1 MEDSERIEE
10 TLKKMS
16 RNDKLSVVY
25 GKQDLHS
32 FMNQSRP
39 EGLSDQQRTGPR
51 LRFVSISEIVQEES
65 KDPELEENKDIF
77 EDQGYDLSEE
87 EQMTKA
93 QKVAQKKADK
103 EKRYQRVEIL
113 HSLGY
118 STAQIAEDSQV
129 KMSKD
134 TIKRWKSKI
143 RQEGSIWRSEGS
155 GRPKKLNNE
164 HHLFI
169 LNLLHSSPFNTSKR
183 IVYKL
188 QNKFGLKIDRSTV
201 SRFLVE
207 RGFKWKGPQVVF
219 RNNEVDQKSRLEFC
233 KENKEREWENV
244 VFTDEASVYFV
255 SPGKQRWVS
264 PGEAYE
270 RTKTKYSK
278 KLHVWGAFSSKGVIE
293 LQTFENNMDSQKY
306 IEILEKS
313 KDQLNELHLN
323 RYILL
328 CDNDSKH
335 RSGISLDYYIQ
346 NDIRLLEWPAYSP
359 DLNPIENIWANIKN
373 KLGARVY
380 NNKDTLEADIKYYW
394 NVYAKDYSEIVVH
407 SMKKRI
413 DACILKGGKRTG
425 Y

>member
-10 TLKKMS
+10 ALKKMS

-39 EGLSDQQRTGPR
+39 EGLSDHKSTGPR

-65 KDPELEENKDIF
+65 KDPELEDNKDIF
-77 EDQGYDLSEE
+77 EVEGYDLSEE

-118 STAQIAEDSQV
+118 SITQIAEDLQV

-143 RQEGSIWRSEGS
+143 NQEGTIWRSEGS
-155 GRPKKLNNE
+155 GLPKKFNNE

-183 IVYKL
+183 IVKKK
-188 QNKFGLKIDRSTV
+188 NKFDLKVDRSTV

-207 RGFKWKGPQVVF
+207 KWLKWKGPQVVF
-219 RNNEVDQKSRLEFC
+219 RINEVDQKSRLEFC
-233 KENKEREWENV
+233 KENGR
-244 VFTDEASVYFV
+244 
-255 SPGKQRWVS
+255 
-264 PGEAYE
+264 
-270 RTKTKYSK
+270 
-278 KLHVWGAFSSKGVIE
+278 
-293 LQTFENNMDSQKY
+293 M
-306 IEILEKS
+306 
-313 KDQLNELHLN
+313 
-323 RYILL
+323 
-328 CDNDSKH
+328 
-335 RSGISLDYYIQ
+335 
-346 NDIRLLEWPAYSP
+346 
-359 DLNPIENIWANIKN
+359 
-373 KLGARVY
+373 
-380 NNKDTLEADIKYYW
+380 
-394 NVYAKDYSEIVVH
+394 
-407 SMKKRI
+407 
-413 DACILKGGKRTG
+413 
-425 Y
+425 

>member
-39 EGLSDQQRTGPR
+39 EGLSDQQSTDPR

-103 EKRYQRVEIL
+103 EKRCQRVEIL

-188 QNKFGLKIDRSTV
+188 QNKFGLKVDRSTV
-201 SRFLVE
+201 SRFLVD
-207 RGFKWKGPQVVF
+207 RGFKWKGP
-219 RNNEVDQKSRLEFC
+219 
-233 KENKEREWENV
+233 
-244 VFTDEASVYFV
+244 
-255 SPGKQRWVS
+255 
-264 PGEAYE
+264 
-270 RTKTKYSK
+270 
-278 KLHVWGAFSSKGVIE
+278 KLFSE
-293 LQTFENNMDSQKY
+293 T
-306 IEILEKS
+306 
-313 KDQLNELHLN
+313 
-323 RYILL
+323 
-328 CDNDSKH
+328 
-335 RSGISLDYYIQ
+335 
-346 NDIRLLEWPAYSP
+346 
-359 DLNPIENIWANIKN
+359 
-373 KLGARVY
+373 
-380 NNKDTLEADIKYYW
+380 
-394 NVYAKDYSEIVVH
+394 
-407 SMKKRI
+407 MK
-413 DACILKGGKRTG
+413 
-425 Y
+425 

>member
-1 MEDSERIEE
+1 
-10 TLKKMS
+10 MS

-32 FMNQSRP
+32 FMNQSKP
-39 EGLSDQQRTGPR
+39 EGLSDQQSTDPR

-169 LNLLHSSPFNTSKR
+169 LNLLHSSPFKTSKR

-188 QNKFGLKIDRSTV
+188 QNKFGLKVDRSTV

-233 KENKEREWENV
+233 
-244 VFTDEASVYFV
+244 
-255 SPGKQRWVS
+255 
-264 PGEAYE
+264 
-270 RTKTKYSK
+270 
-278 KLHVWGAFSSKGVIE
+278 
-293 LQTFENNMDSQKY
+293 
-306 IEILEKS
+306 
-313 KDQLNELHLN
+313 
-323 RYILL
+323 
-328 CDNDSKH
+328 
-335 RSGISLDYYIQ
+335 
-346 NDIRLLEWPAYSP
+346 
-359 DLNPIENIWANIKN
+359 
-373 KLGARVY
+373 
-380 NNKDTLEADIKYYW
+380 
-394 NVYAKDYSEIVVH
+394 
-407 SMKKRI
+407 
-413 DACILKGGKRTG
+413 
-425 Y
+425 